1 VDKKEFRIVYFGTPS
16 MSAKVL
22 ERLFSTGYNVVG
34 LVAREDKP
42 IGRKGIIVPVPTKL
56 VALSRGIAIHQPHCL
71 REDYAPIKDMKPD
84 ILLTFA
90 YGQIIPKAVL
100 DMPRFYPLN
109 LHGSILPKY
118 RGASPIQSA
127 ILNGDTVTGV
137 SLMEMVEA
145 MDAGKVFAIDKMEIT
160 PDDDYLSL
168 SEKMA
173 DVAFKVFDEN
183 IQAVIDGT
191 LKGETQDET
200 AVTFTRKITPEDGH
214 LIFFESPQKVRDRM
228 RAFAADPGVYFIYRE
243 ETIKVFNAN
252 IVEGEGE
259 PGTILS
265 FTHNGLKIACKGG
278 AIITTLLQRPGKK
291 KLDIS
296 DFYNGNKAFF
306 VLGDKV
312 L

>member
-183 IQAVIDGT
+183 IQAIIDG
-191 LKGETQDET
+191 L
-200 AVTFTRKITPEDGH
+200 
-214 LIFFESPQKVRDRM
+214 
-228 RAFAADPGVYFIYRE
+228 
-243 ETIKVFNAN
+243 
-252 IVEGEGE
+252 
-259 PGTILS
+259 
-265 FTHNGLKIACKGG
+265 
-278 AIITTLLQRPGKK
+278 
-291 KLDIS
+291 
-296 DFYNGNKAFF
+296 
-306 VLGDKV
+306 
-312 L
+312 